1 MQSLGLFQEGLQ
13 FQILLEMV
21 TGAQGDWGEPRKLTL
36 LRAAEAE
43 PESDSRD

>member
-1 MQSLGLFQEGLQ
+1 MQSLGLFQEGLR
-13 FQILLEMV
+13 FQILLGMT
-21 TGAQGDWGEPRKLTL
+21 TGAQDDGGEPRKLTL